1 MQIITRR
8 MLARNNGKKGFTL
21 VEVIVVLV
29 ILAILAAIA
38 IPALTGYID
47 KARDRSL
54 IAEAR
59 NIRVALL
66 TIATEEYAEGHVPRG
81 YYLGTPSNP
90 AQTSF
95 FGTISIGYIYEYTNT
110 TTFTDEVNRLNGTN
124 LTDSATS
131 GDGRIN
137 TIIITGINKLTFV
150 QFEKGT
156 KKVVYENDKYT
167 VSDLP

>member
-1 MQIITRR
+1 MQIIKRK
-8 MLARNNGKKGFTL
+8 MLAKKDGKKGFTL

-66 TIATEEYAEGHVPRG
+66 TIATEEYAEGHKPVG
-81 YYLGTPSNP
+81 G
-90 AQTSF
+90 AGITSF
-95 FGTISIGYIYEYTNT
+95 YGTLSIGSQFGYTNP
-110 TTFTDEVNRLNGTN
+110 TTFTEEVNNLNGTN
-124 LTDSATS
+124 LTASATS

-137 TIIITGINKLTFV
+137 TIQFTGNKLTLV

-156 KKVVYENDKYT
+156 KKVVYQNDKYT
-167 VSDLP
+167 VSDLS